1 MSTELVSVLGK
12 KLPWVTEAVISIYNY
27 IPGGSAK
34 KGKESKRRQDAV
46 NAYVKSL
53 IEMWSKAFGSE
64 NIMERKSVANKIRNR
79 SALYFNNVYNRQ
91 SQVSRRKQAN
101 IGDSCMK

>member
-1 MSTELVSVLGK
+1 MSTELVFVLGD
-12 KLPWVTEAVISIYNY
+12 KLLWVAKAVISIYNY
-27 IPGGSAK
+27 APVGSAK
-34 KGKESKRRQDAV
+34 KGKESKRRKDAV

-53 IEMWSKAFGSE
+53 VEMWSKAFGSE

-79 SALYFNNVYNRQ
+79 LALYFNNVYNRQ
-91 SQVSRRKQAN
+91 SQVSRRKRAN